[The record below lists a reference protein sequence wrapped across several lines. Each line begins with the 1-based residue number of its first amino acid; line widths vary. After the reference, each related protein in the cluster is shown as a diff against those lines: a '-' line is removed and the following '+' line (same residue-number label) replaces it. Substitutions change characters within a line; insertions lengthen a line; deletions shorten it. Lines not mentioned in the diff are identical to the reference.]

1 MSANSSAKP
10 APDSMP
16 LSEGIGLARNA
27 LRPLRVGGL
36 TPLSTT
42 DYPGQLAAVVFCQ
55 GCPWRCSYCHNPHL
69 LPARSASQIPWDD
82 VLAFLRRREGLLD
95 AVVFSGGE
103 PLAQR
108 ALVDAMRTVK
118 QYGFKIGLH
127 TGGAYPGRLAEVLPL
142 VDWVGFDVKA
152 PFDAYPLITGTLDS
166 GIDARAST
174 RLVIE
179 SGVAHE
185 FRTTVHPR
193 QLSALA
199 VRRLADD
206 LAWRGVRHYALQEFR
221 AQGCANAALVNDR
234 PPSFLTEH
242 FGAAIAPCF
251 ASFELRR
258 ASPRT

>member
-1 MSANSSAKP
+1 MLP
-10 APDSMP
+10 
-16 LSEGIGLARNA
+16 SECGGSPRHA

-55 GCPWRCSYCHNPHL
+55 GCPWRCGYCHNPHL
-69 LPARSASQIPWDD
+69 LRARGASQIPWDD
-82 VLAFLRRREGLLD
+82 MVAFLRRREGLLD

-108 ALVDAMRTVK
+108 ALADAMRTVK
-118 QYGFKIGLH
+118 RMGFRIGLH
-127 TGGAYPGRLAEVLPL
+127 TGGAYPKRLAEVLTL

-206 LAWRGVRHYALQEFR
+206 LAWCGVRHYALQEFR
-221 AQGCANAALVNDR
+221 AEGCANAALVNDR

-251 ASFELRR
+251 GSFELRH
-258 ASPRT
+258 AYQGT

>member
-1 MSANSSAKP
+1 
-10 APDSMP
+10 MP
-16 LSEGIGLARNA
+16 RPERVGSPRSA
-27 LRPLRVGGL
+27 LRSLRVGGT

-55 GCPWRCSYCHNPHL
+55 GCPWRCGYCHNPHL
-69 LPARSASQIPWDD
+69 LSARGADEMAWGD

-108 ALVDAMRTVK
+108 ALPDAMREVK
-118 QYGFKIGLH
+118 ALGFKVGLH
-127 TGGAYPGRLAEVLPL
+127 TGGAYPVRLAEVLPH
-142 VDWVGFDVKA
+142 VDWVGFDIKA
-152 PFDAYPLITGTLDS
+152 PFDAYPLITGALGS
-166 GIDARAST
+166 GVDAQASA

-193 QLSALA
+193 QLSAA
-199 VRRLADD
+199 TVRRLADD
-206 LAWRGVRHYALQEFR
+206 LARCGVRHYALQEFR
-221 AQGCANAALVNDR
+221 ADGCADAALVNDR
-234 PPSFLTEH
+234 PLSFLTERYA
-242 FGAAIAPCF
+242 AAIAPSF

-258 ASPRT
+258 AT

>member
-1 MSANSSAKP
+1 
-10 APDSMP
+10 MP
-16 LSEGIGLARNA
+16 RPERAGSLRGAM
-27 LRPLRVGGL
+27 RPLRVGGL

-55 GCPWRCSYCHNPHL
+55 GCPWRCAYCHNPHL
-69 LPARSASQIPWDD
+69 LPARGASHIAWDD

-103 PLAQR
+103 PLVQR
-108 ALVDAMRTVK
+108 ALTGAMRTVK
-118 QYGFKIGLH
+118 QMRFKIGLH
-127 TGGAYPGRLAEVLPL
+127 TGGAYPARLAEALPL
-142 VDWVGFDVKA
+142 LDWIGFDIKA
-152 PFDAYPLITGTLDS
+152 PFDAYPLITGALDS
-166 GIDARAST
+166 GGAAKASA

-193 QLSALA
+193 QLSPHV

-206 LAWRGVRHYALQEFR
+206 LARSGVHCYALQEFR
-221 AQGCANAALVNDR
+221 AQGCANASLVSNC
-234 PPSFLTEH
+234 PSSFLTEP
-242 FGAAIAPCF
+242 FGAAIAPRF

-258 ASPRT
+258 AT